1 MCNFVETTC
10 ADLPDLF
17 LRVFSGLGNLPPPH
31 IRMASAGDKVLMRA
45 GIMKGDR
52 DYGGS
57 KLDRLYH
64 NLKVLLLL

>member
-10 ADLPDLF
+10 ADLPALF
-17 LRVFSGLGNLPPPH
+17 LRVFSGLGNLSPH
-31 IRMASAGDKVLMRA
+31 MRRASVGDKVLMRG

-52 DYGGS
+52 DYGGP
-57 KLDRLYH
+57 KFDRLYH

>member
-10 ADLPDLF
+10 ADLPALF
-17 LRVFSGLGNLPPPH
+17 LRVFSGLGNLSH
-31 IRMASAGDKVLMRA
+31 HMRRASAGDKVLMRG

-52 DYGGS
+52 DYGGP
-57 KLDRLYH
+57 KFDRLYH